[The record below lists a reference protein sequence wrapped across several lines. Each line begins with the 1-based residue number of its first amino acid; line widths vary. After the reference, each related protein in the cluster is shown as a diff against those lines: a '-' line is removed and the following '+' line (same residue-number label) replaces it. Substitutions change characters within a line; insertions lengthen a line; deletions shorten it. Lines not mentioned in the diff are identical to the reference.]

1 MAVNGN
7 NVRIGTPD
15 QLTTGA
21 VLVAP
26 VGTAVPD
33 LDDLTPQGVTLD
45 PAFEAGGYVS
55 SDGITLTPD
64 FSTNDITDWSGSL
77 IRRALELFDGTITW
91 TMIETAAETFKM
103 AVGEDYVESREADT
117 THGAQV
123 SAAFGSRL
131 SPVRSWVFKMK
142 DGDARMLIV
151 VPRGQVTG
159 MEEVTFNATDPVG
172 WGLTLS
178 TYPDES
184 GNNIYVLTDDGVV
197 STAGADL

>member
-26 VGTAVPD
+26 AGTTVPG

-45 PAFEAGGYVS
+45 GAFVGGGYVS

-91 TMIETAAETFKM
+91 TMIETSAETFKM
-103 AVGEDYVESREADT
+103 AVGDDYVEVRDADES
-117 THGAQV
+117 HGTQV
-123 SAAFGSRL
+123 AASFGSRL
-131 SPVRSWVFKMK
+131 SPVRTWVFKMK

-151 VPRGQVTG
+151 VPRGQITG
-159 MEEVTFNATDPVG
+159 MEEVAFTATDPVG

-178 TYPDES
+178 TYPDEK

-197 STAGADL
+197 STAGVEA